1 MSTVVVCLGASPWCR
16 FGILQH
22 IMSTGHVC
30 LGASPWRRFG
40 ILQHIMST
48 GHVCLGASPWR
59 RFGILQ
65 HIMSTGHVCPRAS
78 PWRRFGILQ
87 HIMSTR
93 RIFAWGHHRYCL
105 SLESRKT
112 RPAPI
117 SARRAPPDDSNRFTI
132 PYLLPLSNRCHP
144 PFQSVPPTFFTPA
157 TFPIGATHLFHA
169 GRYFGRDG

>member
-30 LGASPWRRFG
+30 LG
-40 ILQHIMST
+40 
-48 GHVCLGASPWR
+48 
-59 RFGILQ
+59 
-65 HIMSTGHVCPRAS
+65 AS

-157 TFPIGATHLFHA
+157 VTLGGTGSVGIPCFRATWDCESLSICPVSSSLVLWGAIRPISPSFSAWIACCVRLIDSVYLST
-169 GRYFGRDG
+169 

>member
-30 LGASPWRRFG
+30 RGASPWRRFG
-40 ILQHIMST
+40 ILQHIT
-48 GHVCLGASPWR
+48 
-59 RFGILQ
+59 
-65 HIMSTGHVCPRAS
+65 
-78 PWRRFGILQ
+78 
-87 HIMSTR
+87 STR

-117 SARRAPPDDSNRFTI
+117 SARRAPLTTPIDSPSPICFLSPIGATH
-132 PYLLPLSNRCHP
+132 LSNRCHP
-144 PFQSVPPTFFTPA
+144 PFSRRPLLWEGRVAWAFLASERPGIVSLCPSVQSVVRWSSGARFGP
-157 TFPIGATHLFHA
+157 FPHLFPHGWLVA
-169 GRYFGRDG
+169 CD

>member
-40 ILQHIMST
+40 ILQHIT
-48 GHVCLGASPWR
+48 
-59 RFGILQ
+59 
-65 HIMSTGHVCPRAS
+65 
-78 PWRRFGILQ
+78 
-87 HIMSTR
+87 STR

-117 SARRAPPDDSNRFTI
+117 SARRAPLTTPIDSPSPICFLSPIGATH
-132 PYLLPLSNRCHP
+132 LSNRCHP

-157 TFPIGATHLFHA
+157 VTLGGTGSVGIPCFRATWDCESLSICPVSSSLVLWGAIRPISPSFSAWIA
-169 GRYFGRDG
+169 C